1 VVNSQRGAQRLWAR
15 ALCARYR
22 RRTVDAMTDT
32 ATRSEDRARSPELRD
47 LSAPLDVL
55 LTEATYSPRQRFFA
69 GDAALKWGSSLA
81 RRPRAVAGRVAGLA
95 RELGRV
101 AVGDSEIAPARGD
114 RRFGDPAW
122 MENPVFHRL
131 LQAYLATGG
140 TVDGLIRDA
149 ELDLQTERR
158 IRFPVENIHD
168 ALAPTNFPWSN
179 PAAIKAAVSTRGASL
194 VRGTEQFAA
203 DMRKPPRLP
212 AMVDTSQFEVGRN
225 LATTPGSVI
234 RREDAFELIHYAPQ
248 TEEVRS
254 VPLLLVPPMIN
265 KFYIADLAPGRSL
278 VEYLLGQGQQVFA
291 ISWRNPEA
299 EHGSWGL
306 DTYAEAILTALDT
319 TCAVA
324 ASEQAQLLAFCGGG
338 IAGAGAA
345 GHLAA
350 VDEQDRLAGLTL
362 GVCVLDNEQA
372 GMPSAF
378 VNRDLAR
385 AALSVSARKG
395 YLDGNALTELFAWL
409 RPNDLIW
416 GYVANNYLLGRRPP
430 AFDILF
436 WNQDTVRLAAGL
448 HRDFIQLAL
457 DNPLVEPGALEL
469 LGTPIDLGRVEVDS
483 YVVAGISDHITPWEN
498 CQRTARMLGG
508 DTRFVLSTSGHIAA
522 IVNPP
527 GNPKATYR
535 IAVEGEHEDPN
546 AWLAEAEKLPGS
558 WWEDWNAWLA
568 ERSGPMK
575 PAPQRLGSRE
585 YRPKGKAPGTYVLAS

>member
-1 VVNSQRGAQRLWAR
+1 
-15 ALCARYR
+15 
-22 RRTVDAMTDT
+22 MTT
-32 ATRSEDRARSPELRD
+32 TTTRSEDGARSAEPKD

-55 LTEATYSPRQRFFA
+55 LTEATYSPRQRFFVA
-69 GDAALKWGSSLA
+69 DAALKWGSSLA
-81 RRPRAVAGRVAGLA
+81 RRPRAVAERVGDLA

-114 RRFGDPAW
+114 RRFADSAW
-122 MENPVFHRL
+122 VENPVFHRL
-131 LQAYLATGG
+131 MQAYLVTGG
-140 TVDGLIRDA
+140 AIDGLIQDA

-158 IRFPVENIHD
+158 IRFPVENVHD

-179 PAAIKAAVSTRGASL
+179 PAAIRTAVSTHGASFVRGA
-194 VRGTEQFAA
+194 EQFAA
-203 DMRKPPRLP
+203 DMRRPPRLP
-212 AMVDTSQFEVGRN
+212 SMVDTSKFELGRN
-225 LATTPGSVI
+225 LATTPGAVI
-234 RREDAFELIHYAPQ
+234 RREDEFELIHYAAQ

-278 VEYLLGQGQQVFA
+278 VEYLVQQGQQVFV

-299 EHGSWGL
+299 AHGSWGL

-319 TCAVA
+319 ACAVA
-324 ASEQAQLLAFCGGG
+324 ASDQAQLLAFCGGG
-338 IAGAGAA
+338 IAGACAA

-372 GMPSAF
+372 GTGSAL

-395 YLDGNALTELFAWL
+395 YLDGNALAEVFAWL

-416 GYVANNYLLGRRPP
+416 GYVANNYLLGQRPP

-448 HRDFIQLAL
+448 HRDFIQIAL
-457 DNPLVEPGALEL
+457 DNSLVEPGALEL
-469 LGTPIDLGRVEVDS
+469 LGTPIDLRQLEIDS
-483 YVVAGISDHITPWEN
+483 YIVAGISDHITPWEN
-498 CQRTARMLGG
+498 CQRTASMLGG

-535 IAVEGEHEDPN
+535 VAVQGEHDDAQ
-546 AWLAEAEKLPGS
+546 AWLTAAEKRPGS
-558 WWEDWNAWLA
+558 WWEDWNSWLA

-575 PAPQRLGSRE
+575 PAPKRLGSRE
-585 YRPKGKAPGTYVLAS
+585 HRPKGKAPGTYVLAA